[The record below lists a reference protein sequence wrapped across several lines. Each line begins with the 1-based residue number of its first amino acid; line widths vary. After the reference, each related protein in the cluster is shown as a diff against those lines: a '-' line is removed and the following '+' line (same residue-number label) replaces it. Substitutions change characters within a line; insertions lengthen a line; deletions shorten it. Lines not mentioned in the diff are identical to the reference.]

1 MPQSNDV
8 QVSVLMICY
17 NHERYLSQAI
27 ESALSQQTSFPFEIL
42 IYDDKSTDS
51 SRVLIS
57 RYQEQHSDIIKC
69 IFPSENQFSKGEVTL
84 VRLSDCVKELGHN
97 LLVVLFVVH

>member
-69 IFPSENQFSKGEVTL
+69 IFPSENQFSKEKSPLCDFLIVSKSSAIIFSWFYL
-84 VRLSDCVKELGHN
+84 
-97 LLVVLFVVH
+97 